1 MSKRPLIMGVLNI
14 TPDSFSDGGAYSSLQ
29 KVLLQI
35 EKLVE
40 QGADI
45 IDVGAES
52 SRPGSSAVSVDEEWA
67 RLEPVLKSLD
77 KWPEVIFSLDSYKDE
92 IIERA
97 LSYKIDIIN
106 NIKGLSSKETLDKI
120 NKKKLSYISMHIHGE
135 LKTMQESPISSLQES
150 KKVLDILK
158 KDFQVLKNVGFSED
172 RIFLDPG
179 IGFGKDDR
187 ANLLLLKMSME
198 KSKKLP
204 LLVGVSRKSFIGR
217 LLDIDQPLMRDNPS
231 KMLEICLMMAGV
243 KIIRT
248 HAVEQLAKMRDLI
261 YN

>member
-1 MSKRPLIMGVLNI
+1 
-14 TPDSFSDGGAYSSLQ
+14 
-29 KVLLQI
+29 
-35 EKLVE
+35 
-40 QGADI
+40 
-45 IDVGAES
+45 
-52 SRPGSSAVSVDEEWA
+52 
-67 RLEPVLKSLD
+67 
-77 KWPEVIFSLDSYKDE
+77 
-92 IIERA
+92 
-97 LSYKIDIIN
+97 
-106 NIKGLSSKETLDKI
+106 
-120 NKKKLSYISMHIHGE
+120 MHIHGE